1 MFTRLFIER
10 LECEDIRLYMNV
22 YLVGIFDNKKP
33 YVLVLVWPFVIGDPC
48 VMATSK
54 NYFYTSYS
62 VYQNG
67 DFQFASVDNVS
78 I

>member
-1 MFTRLFIER
+1 
-10 LECEDIRLYMNV
+10 MNV

-33 YVLVLVWPFVIGDPC
+33 YVLFIVSSFVIGDPC
-48 VMATSK
+48 VVAMSK

-62 VYQNG
+62 IYQNG